1 MRRETVACHGEAV
14 SGDSNWPNPRMALVI
29 SVIWTLIQV
38 GHAALFLVRGE
49 RTWVDW
55 LVAVGGVLVS
65 AVWWSIYV
73 QARRHRS

>member
-1 MRRETVACHGEAV
+1 
-14 SGDSNWPNPRMALVI
+14 MALVI